1 MEHIYSKTN
10 NSENMRI
17 STGRGKNRGE
27 KYYISKHAM
36 AMNFFCCCCS
46 LKVEKFYREVWIHT
60 EQISLPG
67 EKFKPGSI
75 KS

>member
-36 AMNFFCCCCS
+36 AMNFF
-46 LKVEKFYREVWIHT
+46 VVVV
-60 EQISLPG
+60 P
-67 EKFKPGSI
+67 
-75 KS
+75 